1 MSVLNESAAKPGWW
15 RQSGVQPQ
23 LLFGTA
29 LIALLL
35 AMVIAP
41 QLFSSQSPTA
51 IDLAQ
56 ALQPPSQAHWF
67 GTDDVGRDIYTR
79 VIYGARI
86 TLGVVAGSL
95 LIAAFV
101 GGWLGLLAGFYGRT
115 VDMLSGR
122 VIDVVLS
129 FPPIILGV
137 IITGILGPGLQN
149 LVLALSLVYLPVFFR
164 IARSGAISEA
174 NKTYVEAA
182 RALGM
187 SRRRILARHIARNV
201 LPLLLLQYMILFP
214 LALQIE
220 AALGF
225 LGLGIQ
231 PPTPDWG
238 AILEQSKDFVLFAPW
253 MSLFPGLFILL
264 SAFGVMLAG
273 RGLQQR
279 LGLD

>member
-1 MSVLNESAAKPGWW
+1 MSVFNESAAKPGGW
-15 RQSGVQPQ
+15 RQLGVQPQ

-29 LIALLL
+29 LMVLLL

-95 LIAAFV
+95 LIAALL

-115 VDMLSGR
+115 VDMISGR

-149 LVLALSLVYLPVFFR
+149 LILALSLVYLPVFFR

-182 RALGM
+182 RALGV
-187 SRRRILARHIARNV
+187 SRGRILARHIARNV